1 MPHQN
6 CRQKVFNR
14 EALRFCTGLD
24 IENLV
29 KIPLIYSVSYFNL
42 GDSVFVWGLNPS
54 NPLRGNGT
62 VSHLTS
68 TTCRSFGAHFYVI
81 SYQEIKTPT
90 LQKRTPIIFSHNYQF
105 CAADMICNPLSFG
118 IRLIPSSMRYDV
130 FPLCSFTCSL
140 P

>member
-42 GDSVFVWGLNPS
+42 GNLVFSLGAKPIKSPPWQWDCIPFNLYDMSIIRRTLLRYFLSRNQDPYFAETNSNNFFTQLPILRCRHDLQPPLFRYQADSLFDAL
-54 NPLRGNGT
+54 
-62 VSHLTS
+62 
-68 TTCRSFGAHFYVI
+68 
-81 SYQEIKTPT
+81 
-90 LQKRTPIIFSHNYQF
+90 
-105 CAADMICNPLSFG
+105 
-118 IRLIPSSMRYDV
+118 
-130 FPLCSFTCSL
+130 
-140 P
+140 

>member
-62 VSHLTS
+62 VSPFNLYDMSIIRRTLLRYFLS
-68 TTCRSFGAHFYVI
+68 RNQDPYFAETNSNNFFTQLPILRCRHDLQPPLFR
-81 SYQEIKTPT
+81 YQ
-90 LQKRTPIIFSHNYQF
+90 
-105 CAADMICNPLSFG
+105 AD
-118 IRLIPSSMRYDV
+118 
-130 FPLCSFTCSL
+130 SL
-140 P
+140 FDAL